1 MSSCMFENLKQTLRR
16 VEARFTPRRS
26 ELTFREWRF
35 SVVRSLWWDDATQA
49 SFEAEIIP
57 YFKTLNERARFA
69 SIVDAG
75 AATGFFS
82 ISAGLL
88 FPGARIFAFEPSPR
102 QRIVLKRN
110 LAKSDLA
117 DRVQIEGIGLWNK
130 ADRLSFRT
138 HGAMSSFESVSELRG
153 KMPFQ
158 ESVEVKALDRWAEEN
173 KLPSLDLVKMDIE
186 GAEIEALEGAVNT
199 LQRFRPELL
208 VQAYHLRE
216 GGRTYERCE
225 QILSALGYQCR
236 EIGKGSGFLHAQ
248 YRG

>member
-1 MSSCMFENLKQTLRR
+1 MLENLKQTLRR
-16 VEARFTPRRS
+16 VEARFTPRQN
-26 ELTFREWRF
+26 ELTFRDRRF

-57 YFKTLNERARFA
+57 YFKALDERTRFTT
-69 SIVDAG
+69 IIDAG
-75 AATGFFS
+75 AATVFFS
-82 ISAGLL
+82 ISAGLI
-88 FPGARIFAFEPSPR
+88 FPEASIFAFEPSPR
-102 QRIVLKRN
+102 QRIVLQRN
-110 LAKSDLA
+110 LAKSNLA

-158 ESVEVKALDRWAEEN
+158 ESVEVKAFDHWAAEN
-173 KLPSLDLVKMDIE
+173 KLQSLDLVKMDIE
-186 GAEIEALEGAVNT
+186 GAEIEALEGAVT
-199 LQRFRPELL
+199 MLQRFHPELL
-208 VQAYHLRE
+208 VQAYHIRD

-225 QILSALGYQCR
+225 QILTPLGYKCQ
-236 EIGKGSGFLHAQ
+236 EIGNRSGFLHAQ